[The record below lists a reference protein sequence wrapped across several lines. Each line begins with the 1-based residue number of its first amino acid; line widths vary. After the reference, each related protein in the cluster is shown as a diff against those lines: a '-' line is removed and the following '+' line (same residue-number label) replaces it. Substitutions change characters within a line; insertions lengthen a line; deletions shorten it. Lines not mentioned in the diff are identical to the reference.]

1 MKQKLKKLETELT
14 HVKLSNTDLSKKVE
28 SAEAVQLKQEEQIND
43 YKELVSKLESDLS
56 GQTAISIIMF
66 IYFFLFFFIIDNVTG
81 DGSALLSS
89 VLQSDIIMDV

>member
-66 IYFFLFFFIIDNVTG
+66 IYFFLFF
-81 DGSALLSS
+81 L
-89 VLQSDIIMDV
+89 